1 MTRLDLAW
9 PMLSVLQKSIYHDV
23 RSSLWGADR
32 SKIVVQG
39 GGECVGEALR
49 VLDHFVERLIALL
62 DERIIVLDFAV
73 LRLDVELA
81 ALAFPL
87 QLGNLLVQVGD
98 LHAHAHRLLVD
109 LVATMAQLLHLAFE
123 LVKVV
128 VVCHCKVFLLIIQDA
143 PRN

>member
-1 MTRLDLAW
+1 
-9 PMLSVLQKSIYHDV
+9 MLSVLQKSIYNVLFDF
-23 RSSLWGADR
+23 RSSLRSADR
-32 SKIVVQG
+32 SEIVVQG

-87 QLGNLLVQVGD
+87 QLGNLLVQVGN

-109 LVATMAQLLHLAFE
+109 LVAPMAQLLHLAFE

-128 VVCHCKVFLLIIQDA
+128 VVCHCKVFLLIIHYA
-143 PRN
+143 PGN